1 MGNLAKDSLA
11 ASSYPCCPTKST
23 SGAPLPRLPLL
34 DLPRQLMESI
44 YTTRKFTNCKAI
56 GIARSYM
63 DGTGPLGTRAL
74 VVRNGLGDILP
85 AITAMRMAKK

>member
-1 MGNLAKDSLA
+1 
-11 ASSYPCCPTKST
+11 
-23 SGAPLPRLPLL
+23 
-34 DLPRQLMESI
+34 MESI